1 MWRPG
6 SEGCPVGTVQA
17 QGSFLKDLSGMALGI
32 KWDRRWEW
40 ASDETV
46 LSREINEEQWRLGL
60 VIEWRN
66 PEHICFVQKETIQS
80 DVLLRTPW
88 WAFLYLRSVL
98 ATLLQ
103 ASPLRWCDGKESA
116 CQRRRRTF
124 DPCVGK
130 IRWRKKWQPTLV
142 FLPGTSYGQSS
153 L

>member
-32 KWDRRWEW
+32 KWDMRWEW

-46 LSREINEEQWRLGL
+46 LSREINEEQWRPVL
-60 VIEWRN
+60 VIEWKN
-66 PEHICFVQKETIQS
+66 PEHIGFVQKETIRS
-80 DVLLRTPW
+80 NVLLQTPW
-88 WAFLYLRSVL
+88 WAFLHLRSVL

-103 ASPLRWCDGKESA
+103 ASPLRWRNGKESA

-124 DPCVGK
+124 NPWVGK
-130 IRWRKKWQPTLV
+130 IPWRKKWQPTLV
-142 FLPGTSYGQSS
+142 FLPGKCYGQSS